1 MSVKINRYSQ
11 FINEEF
17 FKKIFNNSMK
27 KNKTTK
33 LSRVDSCVVNI
44 LDFLSENDVYNWD
57 GFMKMSQF
65 DRDVINKLIDTEV
78 NSMDELK
85 EVILT
90 YSEMCLWNL
99 GNEPLLIGNVEY
111 RNLDSFINSTI
122 HELKMVLSHL
132 RAYDSY
138 LAELFKT
145 NLLNE
150 IKDKIVLDLS
160 KI

>member
-1 MSVKINRYSQ
+1 MSMKINRYSQ

-17 FKKIFNNSMK
+17 FKKIFNNSKK

-85 EVILT
+85 QVRFRVRLELSNREQLME
-90 YSEMCLWNL
+90 YK
-99 GNEPLLIGNVEY
+99 NELELEEEYEKCALIV
-111 RNLDSFINSTI
+111 
-122 HELKMVLSHL
+122 K
-132 RAYDSY
+132 
-138 LAELFKT
+138 
-145 NLLNE
+145 
-150 IKDKIVLDLS
+150 KIS
-160 KI
+160 QK

>member
-17 FKKIFNNSMK
+17 FNKIFNNSTK

-85 EVILT
+85 EVRFRVRLELSNREQLIE
-90 YSEMCLWNL
+90 YK
-99 GNEPLLIGNVEY
+99 NELELEEEY
-111 RNLDSFINSTI
+111 EKCAQIV
-122 HELKMVLSHL
+122 KKLSQ
-132 RAYDSY
+132 
-138 LAELFKT
+138 K
-145 NLLNE
+145 
-150 IKDKIVLDLS
+150 
-160 KI
+160 

>member
-1 MSVKINRYSQ
+1 MKINRYSQ

-17 FKKIFNNSMK
+17 FKKIFNNSKK

-85 EVILT
+85 QVRFRVRLELSNREQLME
-90 YSEMCLWNL
+90 YK
-99 GNEPLLIGNVEY
+99 NELELEEEYEKCALIV
-111 RNLDSFINSTI
+111 
-122 HELKMVLSHL
+122 K
-132 RAYDSY
+132 
-138 LAELFKT
+138 
-145 NLLNE
+145 
-150 IKDKIVLDLS
+150 KIS
-160 KI
+160 QK

>member
-1 MSVKINRYSQ
+1 MKINRYSQ

-17 FKKIFNNSMK
+17 FKKIFNNSKK

-65 DRDVINKLIDTEV
+65 DRDVINKLIDTDV

-85 EVILT
+85 QVRFRIRLELSNREQLIE
-90 YSEMCLWNL
+90 YK
-99 GNEPLLIGNVEY
+99 NELELEEEYEKCALIV
-111 RNLDSFINSTI
+111 
-122 HELKMVLSHL
+122 KKLSQ
-132 RAYDSY
+132 
-138 LAELFKT
+138 K
-145 NLLNE
+145 
-150 IKDKIVLDLS
+150 
-160 KI
+160 

>member
-1 MSVKINRYSQ
+1 MKINRYSQ

-17 FKKIFNNSMK
+17 FKKIFNNSKK

-44 LDFLSENDVYNWD
+44 LDFLSENDVYNWN

-85 EVILT
+85 QVRFRIRLELSNREQLIE
-90 YSEMCLWNL
+90 YK
-99 GNEPLLIGNVEY
+99 NELELEEEYEKCALIV
-111 RNLDSFINSTI
+111 
-122 HELKMVLSHL
+122 KKLSQ
-132 RAYDSY
+132 
-138 LAELFKT
+138 K
-145 NLLNE
+145 
-150 IKDKIVLDLS
+150 
-160 KI
+160 